1 MRLPSPIVAGS
12 IAIGVFCAGF
22 AVGHFADEDNG
33 SSTKAAAVKPQVLG
47 QVFGQN
53 PAQST
58 TTTAAAT
65 APTTTVAGAGATTST
80 APPQPAPGA
89 QTPATAPAPASQT
102 TSTSPPVT
110 TVVVVANPNCGS
122 GTASAKVGA
131 QTFPRQETANTDYET
146 DVTASVTDGVNKPI
160 QIDSLTVRLFY
171 DDGGVQDLVFNQAVG
186 NVVQP
191 GTANNYTVKLDTGQR
206 QVHTVAMQSFSFH
219 TAGHPEC
226 TGGPA

>member
-12 IAIGVFCAGF
+12 IAIGVFAGGF
-22 AVGHFADEDNG
+22 AVGHFANEGNG
-33 SSTKAAAVKPQVLG
+33 SATKGTVKPQVLG
-47 QVFGQN
+47 QVFDRN
-53 PAQST
+53 PAQGST
-58 TTTAAAT
+58 TTTGGAAA
-65 APTTTVAGAGATTST
+65 APTTTVTPAPASGNSQPSAGAQSSA
-80 APPQPAPGA
+80 
-89 QTPATAPAPASQT
+89 APAPAAQT

-122 GTASAKVGA
+122 GTASANVGA

-226 TGGPA
+226 AGGPA

>member
-12 IAIGVFCAGF
+12 IAIGVFAAGF
-22 AVGHFADEDNG
+22 AVGHFANQDNG
-33 SSTKAAAVKPQVLG
+33 SAAKGTVKPQVLG
-47 QVFGQN
+47 QVFDRN
-53 PAQST
+53 PAQGST
-58 TTTAAAT
+58 TTTGGAAAGPEASSAS
-65 APTTTVAGAGATTST
+65 APASKAAQPSAGAQSSA
-80 APPQPAPGA
+80 
-89 QTPATAPAPASQT
+89 APAPAAQQT

-171 DDGGVQDLVFNQAVG
+171 DDGGVGDLIFNQAIG

-191 GTANNYTVKLDTGQR
+191 GTADNYTVKLDTGQR

-226 TGGPA
+226 AGGPA